1 MDELES
7 DKLDLVGIGLDD
19 AKWFDPVKSIFAGH
33 TGRVLDVKVE
43 NFIQFSIFIT
53 AGFIVHK
60 KIRKAKIYYFGG
72 VKYVCYWVYIEMDLT
87 SQW

>member
-53 AGFIVHK
+53 PGFIVHQNLLK
-60 KIRKAKIYYFGG
+60 SFNFY
-72 VKYVCYWVYIEMDLT
+72 LT
-87 SQW
+87 SKCLMSNEC

>member
-43 NFIQFSIFIT
+43 NIILSSFPFSLQHAF
-53 AGFIVHK
+53 F
-60 KIRKAKIYYFGG
+60 
-72 VKYVCYWVYIEMDLT
+72 
-87 SQW
+87 